1 MATLFF
7 TSQESAIRRLFHLDG
22 KILPPVLYVC
32 CRSKW
37 NSTIKILNKMSET
50 SITFTLATFLHGYLY
65 APQSVITYI
74 TYCIIILKAY
84 HWLNCSPGAFSLTS
98 LGIFFICFYF
108 LACWTYGAS
117 VPSGLFVP
125 CLLCGAAYG
134 RFIGELCRYT
144 KQLLLSNIKGVWEP
158 PYFSKE

>member
-1 MATLFF
+1 MLL
-7 TSQESAIRRLFHLDG
+7 SLLLLE
-22 KILPPVLYVC
+22 
-32 CRSKW
+32 
-37 NSTIKILNKMSET
+37 
-50 SITFTLATFLHGYLY
+50 
-65 APQSVITYI
+65 
-74 TYCIIILKAY
+74 YCTIILIY
-84 HWLNCSPGAFSLTS
+84 CSPGAFSLTS

-144 KQLLLSNIKGVWEP
+144 KQLLLSNIKGV
-158 PYFSKE
+158 

>member
-1 MATLFF
+1 MHHRTK
-7 TSQESAIRRLFHLDG
+7 AIIADQ
-22 KILPPVLYVC
+22 IY
-32 CRSKW
+32 
-37 NSTIKILNKMSET
+37 TIKSFFHPCLLYSYMYCENYNRWRNKMSET
-50 SITFTLATFLHGYLY
+50 SITFSLATFLHGQLY
-65 APQSVITYI
+65 APQSVITYA
-74 TYCIIILKAY
+74 TYCIIILIQAY
-84 HWLNCSPGAFSLTS
+84 HLLNCSPGAFSLTS

-158 PYFSKE
+158 PYFLKE